1 MSAEK
6 GKIVRLISAQP
17 KVANTLYKYEV
28 HTGHEDNQ
36 VVYSIQKYEVD
47 EPVLILETPLAG
59 QYNTVYLKKL
69 L

>member
-1 MSAEK
+1 MPAEK

-17 KVANTLYKYEV
+17 KLNNTLYKYEV
-28 HTGHEDNQ
+28 YTGHEDNQ
-36 VVYSIQKYEVD
+36 AVYSIQKYEVD

-69 L
+69 I